1 VGLGADCFIP
11 NFNYTARAYI
21 TSIGPLVVMA
31 IIWIVWGLRSL
42 FIGSEQVEKRAR
54 SLSQHT
60 YAFLAFSYLV
70 S

>member
-1 VGLGADCFIP
+1 MAP
-11 NFNYTARAYI
+11 AYI
-21 TSIGPLVVMA
+21 TSIGPLMVMA

-42 FIGSEQVEKRAR
+42 FIGPEQVEKRAR